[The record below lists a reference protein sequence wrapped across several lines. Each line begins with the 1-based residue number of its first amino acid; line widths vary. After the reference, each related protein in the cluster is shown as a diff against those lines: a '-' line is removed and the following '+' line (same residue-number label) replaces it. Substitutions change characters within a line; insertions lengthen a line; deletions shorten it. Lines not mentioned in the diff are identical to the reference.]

1 MTKNVPMFV
10 KFVKTVKKTY
20 MNVRDRFVMRASM
33 IALASVFIL
42 LPQPAKAWG
51 WPHRLIA
58 YTAQE
63 HCTPATRAEL
73 DRYLDAPLNNVASW
87 LDQFRSAPWTGIDY
101 SWAPTYTFKA
111 WEHAVSVDENCRP
124 LDHSNREEGNG
135 EGYSAYLRYVSNLRN
150 RKNLPD
156 SAVIVDLKALIHIIG
171 DVHCPGHIL
180 YSIDKET
187 PDTMGGGIA
196 GGYGIWTHMYKG
208 KEKTLHSLLDDAD
221 FIHPEFNRSLEK
233 FREYMDTVSVEYQKR
248 IIAGTMADYIQDA
261 ALRSKVVYD
270 WVKPGQEVDDSF
282 FTDPDHEKLLLYL
295 IQASAYRTAHILNTI
310 FDPDYTGPVDD
321 GFARLHALATAEG
334 AVAPEGAFIEA
345 LVTSDPNSANMAANP
360 QVEWNKVDVSMC
372 RRTAYVQDAYG
383 RNGVKIIYADASD
396 NKAPQFSRVKIDLKG
411 CRLLKESSPERYV
424 VEGVKRSAVEILGL
438 QEKVAPKHRRIAEV
452 TDADIYTYVT
462 LDDVEFI
469 SKEGSY
475 TNVRELNVQPTYINF
490 FKKKA
495 DTDWFDEAGIHVKD
509 GDGDA
514 MFLPVNTVCDWRRR
528 GDRLPAGIGSVSGI
542 IVSEKMSRSGCK
554 DALQL
559 RMTGPD
565 AVDIPVEE
573 ASSYT
578 EITEWNWDRN
588 YYDALKCESGEK
600 QWLEGSMI
608 ASEKIFPDK
617 GKGRLWVSMPAT
629 MGLEKEFNSRSTQD
643 GWTAGEGSREKAAVA
658 WKTGTADW
666 YAKAA
671 GLYAEFSTR
680 KFVGRGLSLD
690 LVWAAGDGTDKY
702 GDAAPSEWKVSYS
715 VNGGKFVEALSVLQ
729 LRTLAWAKGAEVPA
743 DAAVGYVYNTVL
755 LPSELLD
762 KDKVTIRIYP
772 ASPAKT
778 ADKTGTLY
786 LRVGKLSAKALK

>member
-1 MTKNVPMFV
+1 
-10 KFVKTVKKTY
+10 
-20 MNVRDRFVMRASM
+20 MNVSSKFTVRAS
-33 IALASVFIL
+33 L
-42 LPQPAKAWG
+42 LTLVSLCVLSSQPAGSWG

-87 LDQFRSAPWTGIDY
+87 LDQFRSAPWKGIDY
-101 SWAPTYTFKA
+101 SWAPGYTFKA

-124 LDHSNREEGNG
+124 LDHSNRVEGNG
-135 EGYSAYLRYVSNLRN
+135 EGYSAYLRYVSNLKN

-180 YSIDKET
+180 YSIDRET

-208 KEKTLHSLLDDAD
+208 KQKTLHALLDDAD

-233 FREYMDTVSVEYQKR
+233 FREYMDTVSVEYQKQ
-248 IIAGTMADYIQDA
+248 IVAGTMADYIQDA

-321 GFARLHALATAEG
+321 GFARVRALASPEG
-334 AVAPEGAFIEA
+334 SVAPGGVFVEGV
-345 LVTSDPNSANMAANP
+345 VTSDCNSANMAANP

-383 RNGVKIIYADASD
+383 NNGMKIVYTDAAE
-396 NKAPQFSRVKIDLKG
+396 NKVPQFARVKIDLEG
-411 CRLLKESSPERYV
+411 CKLLKEGNAIV
-424 VEGVKRSAVEILGL
+424 VEGVKRSAVEILDM
-438 QEKVAPKHRRIAEV
+438 QETPAPKHRKIAEL
-452 TDADIYTYVT
+452 TEADMFTYVT

-469 SKEGSY
+469 SKEGSF

-490 FKKKA
+490 FKKTA
-495 DTDWFDEAGIHVKD
+495 GTDWFDEAGIYVKD
-509 GDGDA
+509 DDGDA
-514 MFLPVNTVCDWRRR
+514 IFLPVNTVCDWRRR
-528 GDRLPAGIGSVSGI
+528 GDRLPAGVGSVSGI
-542 IVSEKMSRSGCK
+542 VVSESLPRSGCK

-559 RMTGPD
+559 RIANAA
-565 AVDIPVEE
+565 AVEIPMEE
-573 ASSYT
+573 ASSYKG
-578 EITEWNWDRN
+578 IAEWNWDRN
-588 YYDALKCESGEK
+588 YYDAIKCAGGEK

-608 ASEKIFPDK
+608 ASDKILPDA
-617 GKGRLWVSMPAT
+617 GKGQLWVSVPAT

-658 WKTGTADW
+658 WQTGTADW
-666 YAKAA
+666 YAKGA

-680 KFVGRGLSLD
+680 KYVGRGLSLD
-690 LVWAAGDGTDKY
+690 LVWVAGDGTDKF
-702 GDAAPSEWKVSYS
+702 GADVPSQWKVSYS
-715 VNGGKFVEALSVLQ
+715 VNGGKFVETDADVQ
-729 LRTLAWAKGAEVPA
+729 LRTLAWAKGARVPA

-762 KDKVTIRIYP
+762 KDKVCIRIYP
-772 ASPAKT
+772 AGSLKT
-778 ADKTGTLY
+778 AGKAATLY
-786 LRVGKLSAKALK
+786 LRVGKLSVKALK